1 MATPESRVK
10 AKVSAIL
17 KKYNVYFFY
26 PATGGYGR
34 SGIPDVIAC
43 VRGRF
48 VGIECKAGDNNPTAL
63 QQRELQRIIDS
74 LGRALVVRETNLDE
88 LDLLIKEL
96 VNAN

>member
-17 KKYNVYFFY
+17 KKHNVYFFY

-74 LGRALVVRETNLDE
+74 LGSALVVRETNLDE

>member
-17 KKYNVYFFY
+17 KKHNVYFFY

-34 SGIPDVIAC
+34 SGVPDVIAC

>member
-17 KKYNVYFFY
+17 KKHNVYFFY

-48 VGIECKAGDNNPTAL
+48 VGIECKASDNNPTAL

>member
-17 KKYNVYFFY
+17 KKYNVYHFY

-34 SGIPDVIAC
+34 NGVPDVVAC
-43 VRGRF
+43 VRGKF
-48 VGIECKAGDNNPTAL
+48 LGVECKAGDNVPTAL

-74 LGRALVVRETNLDE
+74 MGRALIVRETNLDE
-88 LDLLIKEL
+88 LEAIIKEMT
-96 VNAN
+96 NAN

>member
-17 KKYNVYFFY
+17 KKHNVYFFY

>member
-1 MATPESRVK
+1 MATSESRVK

-17 KKYNVYFFY
+17 KKHNVYFFY

>member
-17 KKYNVYFFY
+17 KKHNVYFFY

-74 LGRALVVRETNLDE
+74 LGRVLVVRETNLDE

>member
-10 AKVSAIL
+10 AKVSSIL